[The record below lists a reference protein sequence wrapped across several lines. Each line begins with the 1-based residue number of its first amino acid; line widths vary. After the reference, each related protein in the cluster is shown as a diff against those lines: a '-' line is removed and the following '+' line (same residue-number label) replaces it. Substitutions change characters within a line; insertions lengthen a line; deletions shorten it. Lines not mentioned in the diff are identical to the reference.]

1 MLRQCVATIL
11 LLVCA
16 GIGSAFAETSSDPVS
31 EIKRLQKMRGTDERK
46 PEVVQIRADVI
57 TEAAY
62 TLGVQ
67 SGVCWRNGLR
77 LKVLERFAHSLDR
90 IFNFTPLLLQGDVV
104 PPVIIEAGAGL
115 RIEND
120 TTATSVIRNYKIM
133 QDARFVSVPPS
144 WRDYLMTAYDPPE
157 TINRIILP
165 KNSDE
170 QTLWNL
176 HVERGFHDG
185 IRQADL
191 LYETQLNTLVRDYR
205 GCLRF
210 VALSRQG
217 IVSIPQISRGVYDIT
232 INGKELAIGERIFRV
247 TGTEFQKVE
256 AWKP

>member
-1 MLRQCVATIL
+1 MLRQCVAAIL

-16 GIGSAFAETSSDPVS
+16 GVGSVFAETSPDPAS
-31 EIKRLQKMRGTDERK
+31 EIKRLQKMRGNDERK

-67 SGVCWRNGLR
+67 SGVCWRNDLR
-77 LKVLERFAHSLDR
+77 LKMLERFAHSLDK
-90 IFNFTPLLLQGDVV
+90 IFNFTPLLLQGDVM
-104 PPVIIEAGAGL
+104 PPVIIEAGPGL

-120 TTATSVIRNYKIM
+120 TTATSVIRHYKIM
-133 QDARFVSVPPS
+133 QDARFVSVSPS

-170 QTLWNL
+170 QALWNL

-210 VALSRQG
+210 VSLSRQG

-232 INGKELAIGERIFRV
+232 VNGKELAIGERIFRV
-247 TGTEFQKVE
+247 TGAEFQKVE
-256 AWKP
+256 TWKP